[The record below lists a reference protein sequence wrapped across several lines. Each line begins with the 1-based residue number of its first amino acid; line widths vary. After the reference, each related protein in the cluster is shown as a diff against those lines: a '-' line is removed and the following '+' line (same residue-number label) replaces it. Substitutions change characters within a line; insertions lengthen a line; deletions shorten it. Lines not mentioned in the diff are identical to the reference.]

1 MTHVAYRQ
9 LCSALQEAAQF
20 LHTFTKGKQ
29 AFLLTTVLA
38 ASLSLASCMPSS
50 KGRTPSASESGDGNI
65 RTESHLN
72 DQKAPAEAT
81 EAKGDIEGPEI
92 PAQLTDRKE
101 TILRRTGYTVSYNED
116 LLIPN
121 WVAWH
126 LTSDRLTGPAKRKG
140 ISFMEDTEAP
150 GVLVNTHDYA
160 RSGFDRGHM
169 CPAGDNKW
177 SQQAMRESFLLTNIC
192 PQAPSL
198 NRGDW
203 NEMEIQCRK
212 WAETYGD
219 IYIVA
224 GPILYRGHHKQIGT
238 HRVTVPE
245 AFFKVVL
252 CMQGRTEGH
261 RLHLQERGRQ
271 PPERRLCQHR
281 RRGGAHH
288 GHRLLPLAARRDRT
302 ARGGQGQ
309 PRRVALT
316 HPTRQNRTFFKKQAI
331 LPCFI
336 PNLFRTFAPR

>member
-1 MTHVAYRQ
+1 MTHVAYHQ

-50 KGRTPSASESGDGNI
+50 KGQTPSASESGDGNI

-81 EAKGDIEGPEI
+81 ETKGDIGGLEI

-101 TILRRTGYTVSYNED
+101 AILRRTGYTVSYNEN

-224 GPILYRGHHKQIGT
+224 GPILYRGHHKQIGA

-252 CMQGRTEGH
+252 CMQGEPKAIGFIYKNGDGNRPKGDYVNTVDEV
-261 RLHLQERGRQ
+261 ERITGIDFF
-271 PPERRLCQHR
+271 PSLPDETERRVEAKASLDEW
-281 RRGGAHH
+281 
-288 GHRLLPLAARRDRT
+288 L
-302 ARGGQGQ
+302 
-309 PRRVALT
+309 
-316 HPTRQNRTFFKKQAI
+316 
-331 LPCFI
+331 
-336 PNLFRTFAPR
+336 

>member
-29 AFLLTTVLA
+29 AFLLATVLA
-38 ASLSLASCMPSS
+38 ASLSLASCIPSS
-50 KGRTPSASESGDGNI
+50 KGQTPSASESGDSNI
-65 RTESHLN
+65 RTESHFN

-81 EAKGDIEGPEI
+81 ETKGDIGGLEI
-92 PAQLTDRKE
+92 PAQLIDRKE
-101 TILRRTGYTVSYNED
+101 AILRRTGYTVSYNED

-203 NEMEIQCRK
+203 NDLEEKSRQ
-212 WAETYGD
+212 WAKKYGAV
-219 IYIVA
+219 YIA
-224 GPILYRGHHKQIGT
+224 CGPIYDTKRPKRIGNNKVAVPHAFYKVILINDKKNPQAIGFIFPNSAGHKPLKKYM
-238 HRVTVPE
+238 VTVDSVEKRTDIDFFPALPDEIENRIE
-245 AFFKVVL
+245 AELV
-252 CMQGRTEGH
+252 
-261 RLHLQERGRQ
+261 QE
-271 PPERRLCQHR
+271 
-281 RRGGAHH
+281 
-288 GHRLLPLAARRDRT
+288 LP
-302 ARGGQGQ
+302 
-309 PRRVALT
+309 
-316 HPTRQNRTFFKKQAI
+316 
-331 LPCFI
+331 
-336 PNLFRTFAPR
+336 

>member
-50 KGRTPSASESGDGNI
+50 KGQTPSASESGNGNI

-81 EAKGDIEGPEI
+81 EAKGDIEGLEI

-101 TILRRTGYTVSYNED
+101 AILRRTGYTVSYNED

-140 ISFMEDTEAP
+140 IPFMEDTEAP

-177 SQQAMRESFLLTNIC
+177 SQQAMKESFLLTNIC

-198 NRGDW
+198 NRGD
-203 NEMEIQCRK
+203 
-212 WAETYGD
+212 
-219 IYIVA
+219 
-224 GPILYRGHHKQIGT
+224 
-238 HRVTVPE
+238 
-245 AFFKVVL
+245 
-252 CMQGRTEGH
+252 
-261 RLHLQERGRQ
+261 
-271 PPERRLCQHR
+271 
-281 RRGGAHH
+281 
-288 GHRLLPLAARRDRT
+288 
-302 ARGGQGQ
+302 
-309 PRRVALT
+309 
-316 HPTRQNRTFFKKQAI
+316 
-331 LPCFI
+331 
-336 PNLFRTFAPR
+336 